1 MTSNEFMNFYFVY
14 LLYNKQPMD
23 EKKPELTA
31 EDILEAKII
40 ARLRKQVKHV
50 PSEKQQKH
58 IDKLAQA
65 KKGTKYVKK
74 VEPKAP
80 TQDTQDIP
88 VLVEKKVKKPAK
100 QKVEPKVPQPQSTC
114 GSDSSEETVPKKRL
128 EKKFLNKR
136 CEAKLYQSQL
146 YRRLL
151 NQNPHARCL
160 EIHYFS
166 YFQSCRNSHY
176 VASFCTFLVC
186 NGFETTLGTLLQF
199 HK

>member
-74 VEPKAP
+74 VEPKVP
-80 TQDTQDIP
+80 TQDTQEFEAKE
-88 VLVEKKVKKPAK
+88 VVKRVKKERSAK
-100 QKVEPKVPQPQSTC
+100 KKVEPKVEPEHGSEAS
-114 GSDSSEETVPKKRL
+114 SDSSEVPVPKKRV
-128 EKKFLNKR
+128 EKIPKKVVRSKPVANQAIPKVVEPEPPRSLFRK
-136 CEAKLYQSQL
+136 S
-146 YRRLL
+146 LL
-151 NQNPHARCL
+151 
-160 EIHYFS
+160 
-166 YFQSCRNSHY
+166 
-176 VASFCTFLVC
+176 
-186 NGFETTLGTLLQF
+186 
-199 HK
+199 